1 MDYVRKHPNG
11 KYVKE
16 AQEKIKAWGIDDNRK
31 REETAF
37 WNLCSP
43 NDKSRLQEYLR
54 KYPNGM
60 YVIRAKSL
68 IADLERFEKAA
79 IEESRMYN
87 QCRTR
92 VDYMEYLRQY
102 PNGLYK
108 SQAQSKINE
117 FDKLLPHKKE
127 KPIFRSRRFMMSARQ
142 RMIIYIISTF
152 IPMESLLLEPI
163 TRLNTLKRLPK

>member
-1 MDYVRKHPNG
+1 MAK
-11 KYVKE
+11 
-16 AQEKIKAWGIDDNRK
+16 
-31 REETAF
+31 ETAF
-37 WNLCSP
+37 WNQCSP

-54 KYPNGM
+54 EYPNGM

-92 VDYMEYLRQY
+92 VDYIEYLRQH

-117 FDKLLPHKKE
+117 FDK
-127 KPIFRSRRFMMSARQ
+127 SAAQERET
-142 RMIIYIISTF
+142 YIQ
-152 IPMESLLLEPI
+152 
-163 TRLNTLKRLPK
+163 